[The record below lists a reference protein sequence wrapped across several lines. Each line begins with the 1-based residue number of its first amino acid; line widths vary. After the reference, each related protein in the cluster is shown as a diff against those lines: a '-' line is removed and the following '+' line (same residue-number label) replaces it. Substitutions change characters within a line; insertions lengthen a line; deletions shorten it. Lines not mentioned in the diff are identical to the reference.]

1 MGKRIRE
8 AEKQKIPYMLITG
21 EREEK
26 EKTVAVR
33 IRGQKEQETLEVEQ
47 LVAQLKK
54 QIEEKA

>member
-1 MGKRIRE
+1 
-8 AEKQKIPYMLITG
+8 MLITG